1 MKHQTCKG
9 SLKRL
14 LQTTNTNICKK
25 KLDSLDE
32 MNQFLETRN
41 LPKLNHKETENV
53 NRPITTK
60 MIEVVIKNLPT
71 KKDQDQMV

>member
-1 MKHQTCKG
+1 MQ
-9 SLKRL
+9 
-14 LQTTNTNICKK
+14 K

>member
-1 MKHQTCKG
+1 MQ
-9 SLKRL
+9 
-14 LQTTNTNICKK
+14 K

-32 MNQFLETRN
+32 MNQFLETHN